1 MVPQLQS
8 LRGIEPYLLF
18 FLNPAHISVESITR
32 CFSVMQFGCAS
43 WDPEGYSTQ
52 AIVMMFWGGGTLHLQ
67 DPSV

>member
-8 LRGIEPYLLF
+8 LRGIDPYLLF

-52 AIVMMFWGGGTLHLQ
+52 AIFMMFWGGGTLHLQ
-67 DPSV
+67 DPSL